1 MQQKPPP
8 PPTDLTPL
16 EAELAAEQAY
26 LDRLYARLDAIR
38 EDARQRL
45 DAALREETDGSALSL
60 SERDAH
66 VALYEQRLDSLA
78 GADDR
83 LCFGRLDLRD
93 GERYYIGRVGLADE
107 DLEPLLIDW
116 RAPVAASFYQA
127 TAKAPGE
134 VVRRRHLTTRHRRV
148 LAIEDD
154 ALDLGALDAEARG
167 HLVGEGALLA
177 AVQAA
182 RTGRMGDILAT
193 IQAEQDRIIRADH
206 RGVLVVQGGPGTGK
220 TVVALHRAAY
230 LLYTHR
236 ERLSRMGVL
245 VVGPSPVFLR
255 YIERVLPALGETGVL
270 LRSPGT
276 LFHGVEAAREEAPEA
291 ARLKGDLR
299 MVEVLRRALRLCQR
313 APAQA
318 TELVVDRTRLRLEP
332 AHLQAAVRQA
342 RASGKPHN
350 AARPIFLRAL
360 LEQALVLLQA
370 ASGAAPGQRPDAE
383 ERGQLMEVLLES
395 GALRRL
401 ANATW
406 PELTPQ
412 AFLAQLYSGPKRL
425 AAAAR
430 ALSAAERDLLLRPR
444 EAAADWTLSDVP
456 LLDEAAELL
465 GEDDR
470 ADRVAARMQAARR
483 AEDLE
488 FARESLRL
496 SGGMAA
502 ALVSAETLAD
512 RLAETGPRLTVAQ
525 KAERDRSWAFGH
537 VVVDEAQELSPMAW
551 RLLMRRCPSRSM
563 TVVGDIAQTSA
574 AAGASSWE
582 EVLAPYAEGRWRQ
595 AELTVNYRT
604 PAALM
609 AVAGAVLKAAGS
621 QVQPPESA
629 REGEAPRA
637 VHLALGDTA
646 ALTELVRA
654 ELATLG
660 ERRMAVITPA
670 EGPWATEAVAAG
682 LTAALP
688 GTVGQG
694 EAALDAAVAVLTPRQ
709 SKGLEVDVVLL
720 VEPADIQE
728 SSSRGTGDLYVALT
742 RATQRLLIAHARPLP
757 AGMEGVAG
765 G

>member
-1 MQQKPPP
+1 MAPPEATAP
-8 PPTDLTPL
+8 GEALA
-16 EAELAAEQAY
+16 AELAAEQAY
-26 LDRLYARLDAIR
+26 LDRLYARLDAVR

-45 DAALREETDGSALSL
+45 EAALREETDGSALSL

-93 GERYYIGRVGLADE
+93 GERYYIGRVGLAD
-107 DLEPLLIDW
+107 DNLEPLLIDW

-134 VVRRRHLTTRHRRV
+134 VLRRRHLTTRHRRV

-154 ALDLGALDAEARG
+154 ALDLGAMDAEARG
-167 HLVGEGALLA
+167 HLVGEGALMA

-193 IQAEQDRIIRADH
+193 IQAEQDKIIRADH

-236 ERLSRMGVL
+236 ERLSRSGVL

-270 LRSPGT
+270 MRSPGT
-276 LFHGVEAAREEAPEA
+276 LFHGVEAGREDGPEA
-291 ARLKGDLR
+291 ARLKGDLG

-313 APAQA
+313 APKVAQ
-318 TELVVDRTRLRLEP
+318 TLRVDGTPLRLEP
-332 AHLQAAVRQA
+332 ALFQAAIRQA

-350 AARPIFLRAL
+350 AARPIYLRAV
-360 LEQALVLLQA
+360 LEQALTLLHA
-370 ASGAAPGQRPDAE
+370 ASGGGRKPDAE
-383 ERGQLMEVLLES
+383 ERNQLLEVLLES
-395 GALRRL
+395 EALRRL
-401 ANATW
+401 ADATW

-412 AFLAQLYSGPKRL
+412 AFLSQLLGSRRRL
-425 AAAAR
+425 ALAAPQ
-430 ALSAAERDLLLRPR
+430 LSPEQLDLLLRAAE
-444 EAAADWTLSDVP
+444 EAQDWTLSDVP
-456 LLDEAAELL
+456 LLDEAADLL
-465 GEDDR
+465 GVDER
-470 ADRVAARMQAARR
+470 AERLAARLSAAKR
-483 AEDLE
+483 AEE
-488 FARESLRL
+488 VAFAQESLRVA
-496 SGGMAA
+496 GGMAA
-502 ALVSAETLAD
+502 ALVSAEALAD
-512 RLAETGPRLTVAQ
+512 RFAESGPRLTVAQ

-563 TVVGDIAQTSA
+563 TVVGDMAQTSA
-574 AAGASSWE
+574 AAGASSWQ
-582 EVLAPYAEGRWRQ
+582 EVLDPYAEGRWRQ
-595 AELTVNYRT
+595 VELTVNYRT
-604 PAALM
+604 PATVMAL
-609 AVAGAVLKAAGS
+609 AAGMLKAAGIG
-621 QVQPPESA
+621 VQPPESA
-629 REGEAPRA
+629 RAGEAPQAIRLPA
-637 VHLALGDTA
+637 DDKVALAEA
-646 ALTELVRA
+646 ARQA
-654 ELATLG
+654 HAALG
-660 ERRMAVITPA
+660 ERRMAVIAPEA
-670 EGPWATEAVAAG
+670 GPWAAAG
-682 LTAALP
+682 LAEALQAALP
-688 GTVGQG
+688 AGTLGLND
-694 EAALDAAVAVLTPRQ
+694 AALDAPVALLTPRQ

-720 VEPADIQE
+720 VEPADILE

-757 AGMEGVAG
+757 AGMEGVEEG
-765 G
+765 